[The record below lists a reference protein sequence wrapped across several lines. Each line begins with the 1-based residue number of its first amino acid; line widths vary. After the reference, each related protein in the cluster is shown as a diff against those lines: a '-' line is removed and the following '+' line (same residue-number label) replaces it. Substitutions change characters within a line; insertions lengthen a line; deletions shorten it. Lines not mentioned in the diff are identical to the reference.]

1 MISRLHLLTGIGS
14 YLTAPLW
21 LLFILTGI
29 LIAVQARFVQ
39 PDYFPEGKS
48 LFPQW
53 PVVDPV
59 RAMWMFVGTM
69 ALLLLPKL
77 FGCFAVLVHRPERRG
92 CGGMLRLLAG
102 VVFESLI
109 AGLMAPVVMLTQTID
124 VVAILRGRDSGWNV
138 QRRDGGGIPVRE
150 TVRLYRRH
158 TILGVAL
165 GVLAWLVSPYLAAW
179 MLPVVLGLALAIP
192 LAVWTGRA
200 SRHAAL
206 LRTPEQTAP
215 PAIVA
220 RASALQLEWQALPMP
235 DVEGLLND
243 AQLLRTH
250 QAMLPP
256 PRRPRIDPIDVTL
269 LVART
274 KLDEAEALQ
283 PALEALTAAELA
295 IALGDAVA
303 LRRLTALSSHDPLVS
318 AAA

>member
-1 MISRLHLLTGIGS
+1 
-14 YLTAPLW
+14 
-21 LLFILTGI
+21 
-29 LIAVQARFVQ
+29 
-39 PDYFPEGKS
+39 
-48 LFPQW
+48 
-53 PVVDPV
+53 
-59 RAMWMFVGTM
+59 MWMFVGTM

-77 FGCFAVLVHRPERRG
+77 FGCIAVLVHGPERRG

-138 QRRDGGGIPVRE
+138 QRRDGGAIPVHE
-150 TVRLYRRH
+150 TIRLYRRH

-192 LAVWTGRA
+192 LALWTGRTV
-200 SRHAAL
+200 HHPLL

-215 PAIVA
+215 PSIVA
-220 RASALQLEWQALPMP
+220 RAAALQREWQALPMP
-235 DVEGLLND
+235 NIEALLND
-243 AQLLRTH
+243 ARLLRTH
-250 QAMLPP
+250 QAMLPA
-256 PRRPRIDPIDVTL
+256 PRRPRVDPIDVTL

-274 KLDEAEALQ
+274 KLDEANALQ
-283 PALEALTAAELA
+283 PVLAELTTAELA
-295 IALGDAVA
+295 TALGDAIA
-303 LRRLTALSSHDPLVS
+303 LRRLVLLASHGPSVS